1 MNSKKTIFQ
10 TLENRDNPDHVEEFG
25 PFQCNNK
32 NAWLGKGYYFWD
44 TFINN
49 AHWWGKN
56 NGSDDNYFI
65 CKTQIDYNKEL
76 CLDLHGD
83 TEKLLELE
91 DIINEFKHQ
100 KLLTA
105 NSTVVEIITF
115 LQKKGFLKYP
125 SIRVSSQKF
134 SNDRF
139 QVKFHKKNPS
149 KFELKP
155 LIQICIYDLKKVNLD
170 SFKIVYP
177 EEYSIQL

>member
-1 MNSKKTIFQ
+1 MSSQKTIFQ
-10 TLENRDNPDHVEEFG
+10 TLENRENPDHVEEFG
-25 PFQCNNK
+25 PFLCNNK

-44 TFINN
+44 TFVEN

-56 NGSDDNYFI
+56 NGSNNDYFI
-65 CKTQIDYNKEL
+65 CETHIDYNKEL

-83 TEKLLELE
+83 TEKLLELG
-91 DIINEFKHQ
+91 DIINEFKRQ
-100 KLLTA
+100 NLLRS
-105 NSTVVEIITF
+105 NSTVVEIIRF
-115 LQKKGFLKYP
+115 LQKQNLFKYP

-134 SNDRF
+134 NNDRF
-139 QVKFHKKNPS
+139 QVKFDKKNPS

-155 LIQICIYDLKKVNLD
+155 LIQICVYDLKKVNLD